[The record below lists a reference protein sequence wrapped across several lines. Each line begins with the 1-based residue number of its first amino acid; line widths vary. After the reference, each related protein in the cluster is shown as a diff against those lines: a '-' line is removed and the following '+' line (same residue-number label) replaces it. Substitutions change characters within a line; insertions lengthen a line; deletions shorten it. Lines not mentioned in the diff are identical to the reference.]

1 MQKKQSFSKIKTCIF
16 LFLFLASPWPA
27 LSSQSQFLGDW
38 RKAFIECVR
47 IESLSPNL
55 MIRNL
60 TLFSLASHDC
70 LNQLEPRFET
80 YLQYDQK
87 PPSEPELRAVLAGCG
102 WTLAKTLHP
111 ARLSAFADLS
121 AFARDRNCSASI
133 KASFLFGSE
142 TAKRILQNRRDDGSS
157 TTITYLARSSPGL
170 WRRTPSFYRPP
181 EQPHWRKVRLF
192 ALPERENFLPPPPP
206 EPHSETIFQALREV
220 KEVGSKK
227 SQIRTKEQSF
237 IAEFWKDFSY
247 SQTPPGHWN
256 KIASFVSKSLK
267 NDLWEEAQLYAL
279 LNVAMAD
286 SGIIAWE
293 SKYKYHLWR
302 PVHAIRLAD
311 QFPETRSLANSTWE
325 PLLESPPHPE
335 YVSGHSSFSGA
346 AAEILRRI
354 AGTDQLKFR
363 VDSDRFPGQFRSFES
378 FSSCTKEI
386 AQSRLYGGIHYSFSN
401 QTGIETG
408 QRIAGFV
415 FENKF
420 KALTI
425 K

>member
-1 MQKKQSFSKIKTCIF
+1 MQSRPTSPKARAFAS
-16 LFLFLASPWPA
+16 LFLFLICPWSA
-27 LSSQSQFLGDW
+27 LSSEADILGSW
-38 RKAFIECVR
+38 RKAFVDCVR

-70 LNQLEPRFET
+70 LNQLEPRFEK
-80 YLQYDQK
+80 YLKYDLSV
-87 PPSEPELRAVLAGCG
+87 PSDPDLPAALAGCG
-102 WTLAKTLHP
+102 LTLARTLHP
-111 ARLSAFADLS
+111 ARLSAFAELS
-121 AFARDRNCSASI
+121 AFARDRNCTASI

-142 TAKRILQNRRDDGSS
+142 IAKKILQDRKDDGSS

-192 ALPERENFLPPPPP
+192 ALPNRESFLPPTPP
-206 EPHSETIFQALREV
+206 EPNSGQFFRALREV
-220 KEVGSKK
+220 KEVGGKI
-227 SQIRTKEQSF
+227 SQIRTEEQSF
-237 IAEFWKDFSY
+237 VAEFWKDFSY

-256 KIASFVSKSLK
+256 KIASFVSKALK
-267 NDLWEEAQLYAL
+267 NDLWEEARLYAL

-311 QFPETRSLANSTWE
+311 QFPETRSLKNSGWE

-335 YVSGHSSFSGA
+335 YVSGHSCFSGA
-346 AAEILRRI
+346 AAEILRRL
-354 AGTDQLKFR
+354 AETDRFAFR
-363 VDSDRFPGQFRSFES
+363 VDSDRFPGRFRSFES
-378 FSSCTKEI
+378 FSSCTHEI

-401 QTGIETG
+401 EEGIETG
-408 QRIAGFV
+408 RKIADFV

-420 KALTI
+420 KHLT
-425 K
+425 KK